1 MKKSLLAL
9 LSSTLLFTSH
19 YVSASCN
26 NSGNKDAPVLNFD
39 LSLDLSSTSATVNKP
54 TRTTFPGQYH
64 CSAPGLLQSNT
75 IGIDSPFRQ
84 STIAIGFNG
93 GKQVV
98 SISVNSI
105 GQSSV
110 TNIPPGDY
118 PASNLDTNFTIQFKL
133 LSSPPANNYKEIAG
147 STVLISPVMMATDVT
162 SLGLLNWLLRL
173 LSDLLTFLVTLQWP
187 THAEDMFYQP
197 MQLTYNPVTTTC
209 NFSNQGLTVPLP
221 LISIKDVKTNSL
233 AGYTP
238 FTLNF
243 TCNDLAGGT
252 SASRDISMFLA
263 SSNLL
268 AADNT
273 VLTNTA
279 AQGATG
285 VGFRLVKA
293 SNTGLP
299 IIFSNS
305 VSAQN
310 SATSIFSVTK
320 GSALSPSF
328 SINMGAYYYPYDASN
343 ITKGSMTSNATLVF
357 AYN

>member
-9 LSSTLLFTSH
+9 LSSTLLLTSH

-26 NSGNKDAPVLNFD
+26 NTGNKDAPALNFD
-39 LSLDLSSTSATVNKP
+39 LSLDLSSTSTTVNKP
-54 TRTTFPGQYH
+54 TRTAFPGQYH
-64 CSAPGLLQSNT
+64 CSAPGLLQQNNV
-75 IGIDSPFRQ
+75 GIDSPFRQ

-105 GQSSV
+105 GQQSV
-110 TNIPPGDY
+110 TNIQPGDY
-118 PASNLDTNFTIQFKL
+118 AASTLDTNFTIQFKL
-133 LSSPPANNYKEIAG
+133 LSSPPASNYKVVAG

-162 SLGLLNWLLRL
+162 SLGLVNWLLRL
-173 LSDLLTFLVTLQWP
+173 VSDLVTFLVTLQWP

-221 LISIKDVKTNSL
+221 LISIQDVKTNSL

-243 TCNDLAGGT
+243 TCSDLAGGT

-268 AADNT
+268 ATDNT

-279 AQGATG
+279 TQGATG

-293 SNTGLP
+293 STTSSP

-310 SATSIFSVTK
+310 SATNIFSVTK

-328 SINMGAYYYPYDASN
+328 SINMGAYYYPYDPNN
-343 ITKGSMTSNATLVF
+343 ITKGPMTSNATLVF